1 VRRPNG
7 GRIRTTFYAFGT
19 LNFDQ
24 RVAHTGSARRRGS
37 IRQCN
42 LSRPFLHRLYTMANS
57 SPHSAVSDVVPKDT
71 PGRSAIK
78 KAYLERTYLSRQAF
92 LESTR
97 YMPGG
102 VARQAGF
109 WAPYP
114 ITLVRAKGAQ
124 TWDLDGNS
132 YIDVFNN
139 FASLVHGHAYEPIV
153 SATHAKLAQGSA
165 WAANNIDQTALARL
179 ISERLPSA
187 AKVRFT
193 NSGSEAVVLAL
204 LVARAFTGRRL
215 LLMARYGYHG
225 WNPATVIGSFG
236 SAGEETLVAPFN
248 DADAFEAI
256 LAAKGNEIAAVL
268 LEPVLGSAGIIE
280 ARSEFLNRVKIA
292 AAKAGAL
299 LIFDE
304 VMTLRLSLSGAQ
316 GLFGVAPDLTVLG
329 KIIGG
334 GFSVGAL
341 AGRADV
347 MAVLDPDT
355 LKVWHSGTFN
365 GNPVTMAAGLASMG
379 ALTQS
384 KIETME
390 RQARAL
396 QMGLQRK
403 AAHAGLPFT
412 VSRSGSLVNLF
423 FASEIPEAVVV
434 RPDQRL
440 MGLYH
445 LAAMNHGISI
455 ASRGMMA
462 LSTVMTDELINEIT
476 ERLGDSM
483 EDVAMEFGDA

>member
-1 VRRPNG
+1 
-7 GRIRTTFYAFGT
+7 
-19 LNFDQ
+19 
-24 RVAHTGSARRRGS
+24 
-37 IRQCN
+37 
-42 LSRPFLHRLYTMANS
+42 MANS
-57 SPHSAVSDVVPKDT
+57 SPRIAVSEVVPKDS
-71 PGRSAIK
+71 PGGSAIK
-78 KAYLERTYLSRQAF
+78 KTYLERTPRSREAF

-102 VARQAGF
+102 VARQSGF

-114 ITLVRAKGAQ
+114 ITLLRAKGVHG
-124 TWDLDGNS
+124 WDLDGNRH
-132 YIDVFNN
+132 IDTFNN

-153 SATHAKLAQGSA
+153 SAAHAKLDLGSA
-165 WAANNIDQTALARL
+165 WAANNGEQTALARL

-187 AKVRFT
+187 AKLRFT
-193 NSGSEAVVLAL
+193 NSGSEAVALAL
-204 LVARAFTGRRL
+204 LVARAFTGRRR

-248 DADAFEAI
+248 DAAAFEAI
-256 LAAKGNEIAAVL
+256 LAEQGNDIAAVI

-280 ARSEFLNRVKIA
+280 AQSEFLSRVKIA

-304 VMTLRLSLSGAQ
+304 VMTLRLSMSGAQ
-316 GLFGVAPDLTVLG
+316 GLLGVAPDLTVLG

-347 MAVLDPDT
+347 MAALDPDT

-365 GNPVTMAAGLASMG
+365 GNPVTMAAGLASLRE
-379 ALTQS
+379 LTQS
-384 KIETME
+384 KIDTMD
-390 RQARAL
+390 RQARTL
-396 QMGLQRK
+396 QLGLQRK
-403 AAHAGLPFT
+403 AAEAGLPLT
-412 VSRSGSLVNLF
+412 VSRSGSLLNLF
-423 FASEIPEAVVV
+423 FAPEIPEAVVV

-445 LAAMNHGISI
+445 LAAMNHGILV
-455 ASRGMMA
+455 ASRGMIA
-462 LSTVMTDELINEIT
+462 LSTVMTDALIDEIT
-476 ERLGDSM
+476 ERSGDSM
-483 EDVAMEFGDA
+483 KDVAKEMGDA

>member
-1 VRRPNG
+1 MPNIPIVHADAVASSNL
-7 GRIRTTFYAFGT
+7 IRADPFY
-19 LNFDQ
+19 
-24 RVAHTGSARRRGS
+24 TGH
-37 IRQCN
+37 I
-42 LSRPFLHRLYTMANS
+42 YTMANS
-57 SPHSAVSDVVPKDT
+57 SPHIAVSDVVPKDT
-71 PGRSAIK
+71 PGGSAIK
-78 KAYLERTYLSRQAF
+78 NKYLERTPLSRQAY
-92 LESTR
+92 LDSTL

-114 ITLVRAKGAQ
+114 ISLVRAKGSH

-132 YIDVFNN
+132 YIDTFNN

-153 SATHAKLAQGSA
+153 SAAHAKLSLGSA

-179 ISERLPSA
+179 ISERIPSA

-193 NSGSEAVVLAL
+193 NSGSEAVALAL
-204 LVARAFTGRRL
+204 LVARAFTGRRR

-256 LAAKGNEIAAVL
+256 LAAKGNEIAAVI

-280 ARSEFLNRVKIA
+280 AQSEFLNRVKSA

-304 VMTLRLSLSGAQ
+304 VITLRLSLSGAQ
-316 GLFGVAPDLTVLG
+316 GLFGVEPDLTVLG

-341 AGRADV
+341 AGRADI
-347 MAVLDPDT
+347 MAALDPDT

-365 GNPVTMAAGLASMG
+365 GNPVTMAAGLASMRE
-379 ALTQS
+379 LTQS
-384 KIETME
+384 RIDTME

-396 QMGLQRK
+396 QLGLQRK
-403 AAHAGLPFT
+403 AAQAGLPFT
-412 VSRSGSLVNLF
+412 VSRSGSLLNLF
-423 FASEIPEAVVV
+423 FAAEIPEAVVV

-455 ASRGMMA
+455 AARGMMA
-462 LSTVMTDELINEIT
+462 LSTVMTDALIDEII
-476 ERLGDSM
+476 ERSGESM
-483 EDVAMEFGDA
+483 QDVAVELSDA

>member
-1 VRRPNG
+1 
-7 GRIRTTFYAFGT
+7 
-19 LNFDQ
+19 
-24 RVAHTGSARRRGS
+24 
-37 IRQCN
+37 
-42 LSRPFLHRLYTMANS
+42 MANS
-57 SPHSAVSDVVPKDT
+57 PPHSASDIVQKDT
-71 PGRSAIK
+71 PGGSAIK
-78 KAYLERTYLSRQAF
+78 KTYLERTSLSRQAH
-92 LESTR
+92 LDSTR

-109 WAPYP
+109 WTPYP
-114 ITLVRAKGAQ
+114 ISLVRARGAHA
-124 TWDLDGNS
+124 WDLDGNS
-132 YIDVFNN
+132 YIDTFNN

-153 SATHAKLAQGSA
+153 SAAQARLSLGSA
-165 WAANNIDQTALARL
+165 WGANNIDQTALARL

-193 NSGSEAVVLAL
+193 NSGSEAVALAL
-204 LVARAFTGRRL
+204 LVARAFTGRRR

-225 WNPATVIGSFG
+225 WNPATVVGSFG

-256 LAAKGNEIAAVL
+256 LAAKGNEVAAVI

-280 ARSEFLNRVKIA
+280 AQSEFLNRVKIA

-299 LIFDE
+299 LILDE

-316 GLFGVAPDLTVLG
+316 GLFGVEPDLTVLG

-341 AGRADV
+341 AGRADI
-347 MAVLDPDT
+347 MAVLDPET

-365 GNPVTMAAGLASMG
+365 GNPVTMAAGLASMRE
-379 ALTQS
+379 LTQS
-384 KIETME
+384 RVDTME

-396 QMGLQRK
+396 QAGLQRK
-403 AAHAGLPFT
+403 AALAGLPLT
-412 VSRSGSLVNLF
+412 VSRSGSLLNLF
-423 FASEIPEAVVV
+423 FAPEIPEAVIA

-440 MGLYH
+440 MGLFH

-455 ASRGMMA
+455 AARGMMA
-462 LSTVMTDELINEIT
+462 LSTVMTDALIDEIT
-476 ERLGDSM
+476 ERSGDSM
-483 EDVAMEFGDA
+483 KDVAMELS